1 MLMSNSKEKLKELLN
16 DQLNMDDHGPYIYGR
31 REDYV
36 HVQKEA
42 CEDNDLLLVKNLE
55 KI

>member
-1 MLMSNSKEKLKELLN
+1 MPNSKEKLKELLN
-16 DQLNMDDHGPYIYGR
+16 DQLNMDDHGSYIYGR

-42 CEDNDLLLVKNLE
+42 YDDSNLLLVENPE
-55 KI
+55 EV

>member
-1 MLMSNSKEKLKELLN
+1 MPNSKEKLKELLN
-16 DQLNMDDHGPYIYGR
+16 EQLNLDDHGSYIYGR

-42 CEDNDLLLVKNLE
+42 YEDTSDVLVEDLKE
-55 KI
+55 SR